1 MPGSL
6 AGIARRIPA
15 SFFAIVMG
23 LGGLGTAWRAAART
37 YPALAPVGDVL
48 IAAAAAVWILLA
60 AAYVAKWATAAAAAR
75 SEWEHPVAGA
85 FVALV
90 PASLLLL
97 LPALA
102 PWLGSGA
109 TRWLFVLLTVAQFTL
124 AAAIVARWIGI
135 QSEPAAVTPVWHL
148 GVVAGHLFTAGAAA
162 ALGYK
167 LTGWCF
173 FGAGV
178 IMWVI
183 IDSIVL
189 HRLATHEPLE
199 PRLRPLIAIELA
211 PPSVALIMYLALGE
225 GEADALALGLFGYAL
240 FIACVL
246 ILLARR
252 LCETPFGPG
261 YWAFT
266 LPAAALSTAAW
277 SIAHASASDAAAY
290 VALALFVAANMVIGF
305 IAARTMA
312 AVARGRFLPGKSGA

>member
-1 MPGSL
+1 MPGPL
-6 AGIARRIPA
+6 AGLAQRIPA
-15 SFFAIVMG
+15 SFFTMVMG

-48 IAAAAAVWILLA
+48 IIAAAAIWMLLA
-60 AAYVAKWATAAAAAR
+60 AAYAAKWASTAAAARA
-75 SEWEHPVAGA
+75 EWAHPVAGA

-102 PWLGSGA
+102 SWLGSA
-109 TRWLFVLLTVAQFTL
+109 VTQVLFVLLAVAQFAL
-124 AAAIVARWIGI
+124 AAAIVARWIGV
-135 QSEPAAVTPVWHL
+135 QNEPAAVTPVWHL

-178 IMWVI
+178 IMWAI

-199 PRLRPLIAIELA
+199 PQLRPLIAIELA

-225 GEADALALGLFGYAL
+225 GEADAFALGLFGYAL

-246 ILLARR
+246 TLLARR
-252 LCETPFGPG
+252 LCETPFGPS

-277 SIAHASASDAAAY
+277 SIAHASATNAATY
-290 VALALFVAANMVIGF
+290 FALALFVAANAVIGL
-305 IAARTMA
+305 IAARTITA
-312 AVARGRFLPGKSGA
+312 LSRGGFLPGKRGG